1 VAGEKQT
8 AMRHAMATVWQHADQ
23 AAGRVMNRGQ
33 HGIVEPG
40 QSTWVI
46 LDGVLAGDWWDMVN
60 A

>member
-1 VAGEKQT
+1 
-8 AMRHAMATVWQHADQ
+8 MATVWQHADQ

-46 LDGVLAGDWWDMVN
+46 LDGVLAGDWWDTFN